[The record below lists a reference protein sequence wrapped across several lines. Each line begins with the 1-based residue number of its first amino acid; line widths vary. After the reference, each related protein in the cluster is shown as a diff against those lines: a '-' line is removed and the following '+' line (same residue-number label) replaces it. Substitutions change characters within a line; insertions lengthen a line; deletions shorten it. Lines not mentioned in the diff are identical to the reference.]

1 MTLQPNKLLSVNS
14 PENMTFALQLVSR
27 CLPAYYKQL
36 LLAYFVASE
45 VGERMQGTENLFL
58 HNQTNHILQKYTV
71 EWLKCHLKTEF
82 NPSEF

>member
-1 MTLQPNKLLSVNS
+1 
-14 PENMTFALQLVSR
+14 MTFALQLVSR

-58 HNQTNHILQKYTV
+58 HNQTNHILKKYTV
-71 EWLKCHLKTEF
+71 E
-82 NPSEF
+82 